1 MNTQKNIHKVKTSL
15 ALLISA
21 TLLGIHMPVS
31 ALTIDTTTSGSTNT
45 DVLHYTL
52 GGGPV
57 ISLPARAKHIDSHG
71 LGVGWDMN
79 LQCGMLDPKLTV
91 QNQLNG
97 VTDGF
102 QDMMGDML
110 TNATSAVL
118 SLPGYYLQKKD
129 PGLYDL
135 MTNGVLQGKFDFDDA
150 RTSCEEMVTTMGEMT
165 EEDAYSTLARAQAWT
180 NAVKSGDAVQ
190 AKEDVLND
198 MGDSG
203 ITWVG
208 GIKAGGRNQP
218 AINATTDAT
227 RVGFELLT
235 DDEQKEAHQ
244 GLYQY
249 WDDEEAMSDWVSNVI
264 GSQSIQTGMDKSQTE
279 STPGIGLSQEVTT
292 EGMALESELR
302 QALLDDMETSH
313 FPRVLLDALKERQ
326 VDDNTLSRIASE
338 LALSHTIEKAL
349 YARRALLSGK
359 YEVNIA
365 QHTAAQQDITE
376 AVHRLEGEI
385 DMLRYE
391 AQVRQDV
398 GTRTALSVV
407 DELNYQRPQAKPK
420 TQTTSSV
427 FLEKETTANSSNE

>member
-1 MNTQKNIHKVKTSL
+1 MNTQHSLKTLTLLVS
-15 ALLISA
+15 AMLISYPA
-21 TLLGIHMPVS
+21 MAG
-31 ALTIDTTTSGSTNT
+31 LTVDTTTSGSTNT

-150 RTSCEEMVTTMGEMT
+150 RTSCEEMVSTMGEMT
-165 EEDAYSTLARAQAWT
+165 KEDAYSTLARAEAWT

-190 AKEDVLND
+190 AKEDVLDD

-208 GIKAGGRNQP
+208 GAKYGGRNQP

-235 DDEQKEAHQ
+235 DEEQKEAHQ

-249 WDDEEAMSDWVSNVI
+249 WDDEEAMSEWVSNVI
-264 GSQSIQTGMDKSQTE
+264 GSQTIQTGMDKSQTE

-292 EGMALESELR
+292 EGMTLESELR
-302 QALLDDMETSH
+302 QALVSHQETEH
-313 FPRVLLDALKERQ
+313 FPSALISALGEGK

-365 QHTAAQQDITE
+365 QHGAAQDDITD
-376 AVHRLEGEI
+376 AVHRLEDEI

-391 AQVRQDV
+391 AQVRQDI
-398 GTRTALSVV
+398 GTRTALSIVQ
-407 DELNYQRPQAKPK
+407 DSQYQRPQEKPD
-420 TQTTSSV
+420 TSSSDSV
-427 FLEKETTANSSNE
+427 FLDKDKFDNE

>member
-1 MNTQKNIHKVKTSL
+1 MKIQHQMTKMKTPLS
-15 ALLISA
+15 LLIGA

-57 ISLPARAKHIDSHG
+57 ISLPARAKHIESHG

-208 GIKAGGRNQP
+208 GVKAGGRNQP

-235 DDEQKEAHQ
+235 DDEQKEARQ

-302 QALLDDMETSH
+302 QALTDHTETEH
-313 FPRVLLDALKERQ
+313 FPFTLISALGEGK

-391 AQVRQDV
+391 AQVRQDI
-398 GTRTALSVV
+398 GTRTALSIVQ
-407 DELNYQRPQAKPK
+407 DSQYQRPQEKPD
-420 TQTTSSV
+420 TSSSDSV
-427 FLEKETTANSSNE
+427 FLNKDEYNNE

>member
-1 MNTQKNIHKVKTSL
+1 MMSITTPIH
-15 ALLISA
+15 
-21 TLLGIHMPVS
+21 

-57 ISLPARAKHIDSHG
+57 ISLPARAKHIESHG

-208 GIKAGGRNQP
+208 GVKAGGRNQP

-249 WDDEEAMSDWVSNVI
+249 WDDEEAMSDWVSSVI

-302 QALLDDMETSH
+302 QALTDHTETEH
-313 FPRVLLDALKERQ
+313 FPFTLISALGEGK

-391 AQVRQDV
+391 AQVRQDI
-398 GTRTALSVV
+398 GTRTALSIVQ
-407 DELNYQRPQAKPK
+407 DNQYQRPQEKPDA
-420 TQTTSSV
+420 SSSDSV
-427 FLEKETTANSSNE
+427 FLNKDEYNNE

>member
-1 MNTQKNIHKVKTSL
+1 MKIQHQMTKMKTPLS
-15 ALLISA
+15 LLIGALMMSI
-21 TLLGIHMPVS
+21 TTPIH

-208 GIKAGGRNQP
+208 GVKAGGRNQP

-235 DDEQKEAHQ
+235 DEEQKEAHQ

-302 QALLDDMETSH
+302 QALTDHTETEH
-313 FPRVLLDALKERQ
+313 FPFALISALGEGK

-365 QHTAAQQDITE
+365 QHTAAQKDITE

-391 AQVRQDV
+391 AQVRQDI
-398 GTRTALSVV
+398 GTRTALSIVQ
-407 DELNYQRPQAKPK
+407 DNQYQRPQEKPDA
-420 TQTTSSV
+420 SSADSV
-427 FLEKETTANSSNE
+427 FLNKDEYNNE

>member
-1 MNTQKNIHKVKTSL
+1 MNTQYSLKTL
-15 ALLISA
+15 
-21 TLLGIHMPVS
+21 TLLVGAMLSLPTMAGV
-31 ALTIDTTTSGSTNT
+31 TVDTTTSGSTNT

-57 ISLPARAKHIDSHG
+57 IALPARTRHIDTHT

-110 TNATSAVL
+110 SNATSAVL

-150 RTSCEEMVTTMGEMT
+150 RTSCEDMVETMGEMSS
-165 EEDAYSTLARAQAWT
+165 EKAYGTLARAQKWT
-180 NAVKSGDAVQ
+180 EAVKSGDAIR
-190 AKEDVLND
+190 AKEEVLDD

-208 GIKAGGRNQP
+208 GAKRGGRHQAP
-218 AINATTDAT
+218 INAAEDAT
-227 RVGFELLT
+227 KAGFELLT
-235 DDEQKEAHQ
+235 DDEQKAQHL
-244 GLYQY
+244 GLYRY
-249 WDDEEAMSDWVSNVI
+249 WDDESAMSDWVSHVI
-264 GSQSIQTGMDKSQTE
+264 GSQSVQTGMDKSKTGA
-279 STPGIGLSQEVTT
+279 TPGIGLSQEVTI
-292 EGMALESELR
+292 ESFALENELR
-302 QALLDDMETSH
+302 EAIEGNQGTEHYPMSLIK
-313 FPRVLLDALKERQ
+313 ALKERK
-326 VDDNTLSRIASE
+326 VDDYTLSRIASE
-338 LALSHTIEKAL
+338 LSLSHAIEKAL

-365 QHTAAQQDITE
+365 QHSLAQDDIDD
-376 AVHRLEGEI
+376 AVNRLEKEI

-391 AQVRQDV
+391 AQVRQDI

-407 DELNYQRPQAKPK
+407 KDNQFQRPQETPETK
-420 TQTTSSV
+420 QTDSV
-427 FLEKETTANSSNE
+427 FLEKERFDNE

>member
-1 MNTQKNIHKVKTSL
+1 MMNLKHNVLALVLTSL
-15 ALLISA
+15 LTPTAFASID
-21 TLLGIHMPVS
+21 VS
-31 ALTIDTTTSGSTNT
+31 THNT

-57 ISLPARAKHIDSHG
+57 IALPARVNHIDSHT

-79 LQCGMLDPKLTV
+79 LQCGMLDPTLTV

-150 RTSCEEMVTTMGEMT
+150 RTSCEDMVESMGEMGS
-165 EEDAYSTLARAQAWT
+165 DNAYGALARAEKWT
-180 NAVKSGDAVQ
+180 NAVKSGDAIR
-190 AKEDVLND
+190 AKEEVLDD

-208 GIKAGGRNQP
+208 GAKRGGRHQA
-218 AINATTDAT
+218 AINTTVDAT
-227 RVGFELLT
+227 QAGFELLT
-235 DDEQKEAHQ
+235 DDEQKAQHL
-244 GLYQY
+244 GLYRY
-249 WDDEEAMSDWVSNVI
+249 WDDEKAMSDWVSHVI
-264 GSQSIQTGMDKSQTE
+264 GSQSVQTGMDKSKT
-279 STPGIGLSQEVTT
+279 SATPGIGLSQEVTI
-292 EGMALESELR
+292 ESFALENELR
-302 QALLDDMETSH
+302 EALLNETETEH
-313 FPRVLLDALKERQ
+313 FPQTLVDAMKERK
-326 VDDNTLSRIASE
+326 VDDYTLSRIASE
-338 LALSHTIEKAL
+338 LALSHAIEKAL
-349 YARRALLSGK
+349 YARRTLLSGK
-359 YEVNIA
+359 YEVNLA
-365 QHTAAQQDITE
+365 QHHQAQLDIDN
-376 AVHRLEGEI
+376 AVGRLEKEI

-391 AQVRQDV
+391 AQVRQDI

-407 DELNYQRPQAKPK
+407 EDNQFQRPQETPE
-420 TQTTSSV
+420 TQQTKSV
-427 FLEKETTANSSNE
+427 FLEKERFDNE

>member
-1 MNTQKNIHKVKTSL
+1 MKIQHQMTKMKTPLS
-15 ALLISA
+15 LLIGVLMMSI
-21 TLLGIHMPVS
+21 TTPIH
-31 ALTIDTTTSGSTNT
+31 ALTIDTTKSGSTNT

-165 EEDAYSTLARAQAWT
+165 KEDAYSTLARAQAWA

-190 AKEDVLND
+190 AKEEVLND

-208 GIKAGGRNQP
+208 GVKAGGRNQP

-235 DDEQKEAHQ
+235 DEEQKEAHQ

-249 WDDEEAMSDWVSNVI
+249 WDDEEAMSDWVSSVI

-302 QALLDDMETSH
+302 QALTDHTETEH
-313 FPRVLLDALKERQ
+313 FPFALVSALGEGK

-391 AQVRQDV
+391 AQVRQDI
-398 GTRTALSVV
+398 GTRTALSIVQ
-407 DELNYQRPQAKPK
+407 DSQYQRPQEKPDA
-420 TQTTSSV
+420 SSSDSV
-427 FLEKETTANSSNE
+427 FLNKDEYNHE

>member
-1 MNTQKNIHKVKTSL
+1 MNTQHSLKTLTLLVS
-15 ALLISA
+15 AMLISYPA
-21 TLLGIHMPVS
+21 MAG
-31 ALTIDTTTSGSTNT
+31 LTVDTTTSGSTNT

-150 RTSCEEMVTTMGEMT
+150 RTSCEEMVSTMGEMT
-165 EEDAYSTLARAQAWT
+165 KEDAYSTLARAEAWT

-190 AKEDVLND
+190 AKEDVLDD

-208 GIKAGGRNQP
+208 GAKYGGRNQP

-235 DDEQKEAHQ
+235 DAEQKEAHQ

-264 GSQSIQTGMDKSQTE
+264 GSQTIQTGMDKSQTE

-292 EGMALESELR
+292 EGMTLESELR
-302 QALLDDMETSH
+302 QALLDDVETTH

-326 VDDNTLSRIASE
+326 VDDNTLSRISSE

-365 QHTAAQQDITE
+365 QHGAAQDDITD

-391 AQVRQDV
+391 AQVRQDI

-407 DELNYQRPQAKPK
+407 DDLNYQRPQAKPK
-420 TQTTSSV
+420 TQKTSSV
-427 FLEKETTANSSNE
+427 FLEKETATSSADK

>member
-1 MNTQKNIHKVKTSL
+1 MKTPLS
-15 ALLISA
+15 LLIGALMMSI
-21 TLLGIHMPVS
+21 TTPIH

-57 ISLPARAKHIDSHG
+57 ISLPARAKHIESHG

-208 GIKAGGRNQP
+208 GVKAGGRNQP

-249 WDDEEAMSDWVSNVI
+249 WDDEEAMSDWVSSVI

-302 QALLDDMETSH
+302 QALTDHTETEH
-313 FPRVLLDALKERQ
+313 FPFTLISALGEGK

-391 AQVRQDV
+391 AQVRQDI
-398 GTRTALSVV
+398 GTRTALSIVQ
-407 DELNYQRPQAKPK
+407 DNQYQRPQEKPDA
-420 TQTTSSV
+420 SSSDSV
-427 FLEKETTANSSNE
+427 FLNKDEYNNE

>member
-1 MNTQKNIHKVKTSL
+1 MMSITTPIH
-15 ALLISA
+15 
-21 TLLGIHMPVS
+21 

-208 GIKAGGRNQP
+208 GVKAGGRNQP

-235 DDEQKEAHQ
+235 DEEQKEAHQ

-302 QALLDDMETSH
+302 QALTDHTETEH
-313 FPRVLLDALKERQ
+313 FPFALISALGEGK

-365 QHTAAQQDITE
+365 QHTAAQKDITE

-391 AQVRQDV
+391 AQVRQDI
-398 GTRTALSVV
+398 GTRTALSIVQ
-407 DELNYQRPQAKPK
+407 DNQYQRPQEKPDA
-420 TQTTSSV
+420 SSADSV
-427 FLEKETTANSSNE
+427 FLNKDEYNNE

>member
-1 MNTQKNIHKVKTSL
+1 MNTQHSLKTLTLLVS
-15 ALLISA
+15 AMLISYPA
-21 TLLGIHMPVS
+21 MAG
-31 ALTIDTTTSGSTNT
+31 LTVDTTTSGSTNT

-57 ISLPARAKHIDSHG
+57 ISLPARAKHIDSHE

-102 QDMMGDML
+102 QDMMGDIL

-135 MTNGVLQGKFDFDDA
+135 ITNGVLQGKFDFDDA
-150 RTSCEEMVTTMGEMT
+150 RTSCEEMVSTMGEMT
-165 EEDAYSTLARAQAWT
+165 KEDAYSTLARAEAWT

-190 AKEDVLND
+190 AKEDVLDD

-208 GIKAGGRNQP
+208 GAKYGGRNQP

-235 DDEQKEAHQ
+235 DEEQKEAHQ

-249 WDDEEAMSDWVSNVI
+249 WDDEEAMSDWVTAVI
-264 GSQSIQTGMDKSQTE
+264 GSQTIQTGMDKSQTE

-292 EGMALESELR
+292 EGIALESELR
-302 QALLDDMETSH
+302 QALLDDVETPH

-326 VDDNTLSRIASE
+326 VDDNTLSRISSE

-365 QHTAAQQDITE
+365 QHGAAQDDITD
-376 AVHRLEGEI
+376 AVHRLEDEI

-391 AQVRQDV
+391 AQVRQDI

-407 DELNYQRPQAKPK
+407 DDLNYQRPQAKPK
-420 TQTTSSV
+420 TQKTSSV
-427 FLEKETTANSSNE
+427 FLEKETATSSTDK

>member
-1 MNTQKNIHKVKTSL
+1 MNTQHSLKTLTLLVS
-15 ALLISA
+15 AMLISYPA
-21 TLLGIHMPVS
+21 MAG
-31 ALTIDTTTSGSTNT
+31 LTVDTTTSGSTNT

-135 MTNGVLQGKFDFDDA
+135 ITNGVLQGKFDFDDA
-150 RTSCEEMVTTMGEMT
+150 RTSCEEMVSTMGEMT
-165 EEDAYSTLARAQAWT
+165 KEDAYSTLARAEAWT

-190 AKEDVLND
+190 AKKDVLDD

-208 GIKAGGRNQP
+208 GAKYGGRNQP

-235 DDEQKEAHQ
+235 DEEQKEAHQ

-249 WDDEEAMSDWVSNVI
+249 WDDEEAMSEWVTNVI
-264 GSQSIQTGMDKSQTE
+264 GSQTIQTGMDKSQTE

-292 EGMALESELR
+292 EGMTLESELR
-302 QALLDDMETSH
+302 QALLDDVETPH

-326 VDDNTLSRIASE
+326 VDDNTLSRISSE

-365 QHTAAQQDITE
+365 QHGAAQDDITD

-391 AQVRQDV
+391 AQVRQDI

-407 DELNYQRPQAKPK
+407 DDLNYQRPQAKPK
-420 TQTTSSV
+420 TQKTSSV
-427 FLEKETTANSSNE
+427 FLEKEAVTSNADK

>member
-1 MNTQKNIHKVKTSL
+1 M
-15 ALLISA
+15 LISHPA
-21 TLLGIHMPVS
+21 MAG
-31 ALTIDTTTSGSTNT
+31 LTVTTTTSGSTNT

-71 LGVGWDMN
+71 LGVSWDMN
-79 LQCGMLDPKLTV
+79 LQCGMLDPELTV

-150 RTSCEEMVTTMGEMT
+150 RTSCEEMVSTMGEMT
-165 EEDAYSTLARAQAWT
+165 KEDAYRALARAEAWT

-190 AKEDVLND
+190 AKEDVLDD

-208 GIKAGGRNQP
+208 GAKYGGRNQP

-235 DDEQKEAHQ
+235 DEEQKEARQ

-249 WDDEEAMSDWVSNVI
+249 WDDKEAMSDWVSNVI
-264 GSQSIQTGMDKSQTE
+264 GSQTIQTGMDKSQTE

-302 QALLDDMETSH
+302 QALLDDVETAH

-326 VDDNTLSRIASE
+326 VDDNTLSRISSE

-365 QHTAAQQDITE
+365 QHGTAQDDITD

-391 AQVRQDV
+391 AQVRQDI

-407 DELNYQRPQAKPK
+407 DDLNYQRPQAKPK
-420 TQTTSSV
+420 TQKTSSV
-427 FLEKETTANSSNE
+427 FLEKETATRSADK

>member
-1 MNTQKNIHKVKTSL
+1 MKIQHQMTKMKTPLS
-15 ALLISA
+15 LLIGALMMSI
-21 TLLGIHMPVS
+21 TTPIH

-57 ISLPARAKHIDSHG
+57 ISLPARAKHIESHG

-208 GIKAGGRNQP
+208 GVKAGGRNQP

-249 WDDEEAMSDWVSNVI
+249 WDDEEAMSDWVSSVI

-302 QALLDDMETSH
+302 QALTDHTETEH
-313 FPRVLLDALKERQ
+313 FPFTLISALGEGK

-391 AQVRQDV
+391 AQVRQDI
-398 GTRTALSVV
+398 GTRTALSIVQ
-407 DELNYQRPQAKPK
+407 DNQYQRPQEKPDA
-420 TQTTSSV
+420 SSSDSV
-427 FLEKETTANSSNE
+427 FLNKDEYNNE